1 MTINDPVFGTL
12 EHGVHGWLGTVK
24 VFGYDLELNFAGDPT
39 QGKNVA
45 YQHLFTQFLELET
58 SLKASLERAVIDYHT
73 SNLEEFRMWC
83 SAEEEEELVPA
94 MHKPEDVW
102 AQATPFCIRLDCE
115 DSTQPEIYIEF
126 RTTWDEEHGMD
137 VTFRDNKLGIADA
150 GASWSRHTLYDLT
163 GNPL

>member
-12 EHGVHGWLGTVK
+12 QHGVHGWLGRVK

-39 QGKNVA
+39 QNKNAA
-45 YQHLFTQFLELET
+45 YQHLFTQFLERQTE
-58 SLKASLERAVIDYHT
+58 LKTSLERAIIDYHT

-102 AQATPFCIRLDCE
+102 AQATPFFMRLDCE
-115 DSTQPEIYIEF
+115 DSAQPQIYIEF
-126 RTTWDEEHGMD
+126 NTTWDEEHGMD
-137 VTFRDNKLGIADA
+137 VTFYNHKIGVSEGGAHWLDNT
-150 GASWSRHTLYDLT
+150 HYDLT
-163 GNPL
+163 GKPI

>member
-1 MTINDPVFGTL
+1 MTITDPVFGTL

-39 QGKNVA
+39 QNKLA
-45 YQHLFTQFLELET
+45 YQNLLTRFLEQEHE
-58 SLKASLERAVIDYHT
+58 LKASLERAVIDYHT

-102 AQATPFCIRLDCE
+102 AQVAPFCLRLDCE
-115 DSTQPEIYIEF
+115 DAKPESVYIEF

-137 VTFRDNKLGIADA
+137 VTFQDKKIGLAAA
-150 GASWSRHTLYDLT
+150 GDSWSRHTLYDLN
-163 GNPL
+163 GQRL